1 MKKLL
6 LGLTAFLLAANA
18 WAEKFEYDGIYYEIL
33 DEDNNLLRVLFDESY
48 KDESFTT
55 AIIPSTFTDGK
66 KYTVTE
72 INYGAFKEC
81 THLTSV
87 TIPATITN
95 IYSSAFYGCTSLS
108 SVVIPSSVK
117 SIGGNAFSRCTNLKT
132 VTINEGLESIDYSAF
147 YGCTSL
153 ESITFPSTIKN
164 IGNNA
169 FGECTNL
176 SSVTFPDNIETLS
189 FGANVFNGCS
199 YSPEYTIENG
209 CKYMKIVGN
218 EHFVLIDGPYNAE
231 SVNINSNCKAIGGQA
246 FMWNRRV
253 TSIYIPEGVTSI
265 GDEAFKY
272 CNNLASVTIP
282 STVKSIGVSA
292 FEGCESLISAA
303 IPEGVTSINNNVFAC
318 CSNLASVT
326 IPSTVTHFGYEAFA
340 QCSNL
345 TSIKIPEGATVGY
358 DVFGSCENLTMVTLP
373 SNCEFEYGYEFYYAQ
388 LVLCDAANKEA
399 CSWRNNLTF
408 DENCKFVWNYKN
420 KTVTADAAEV
430 EGVKYGSVT
439 ADHNDFVYAY
449 GDTAILTATPNT
461 DCKFVGWSDGNHD
474 NPRKVV
480 VLDNEVDATVNT
492 YTAAFYTNTAE
503 TYEILAAPNN
513 TATNLRGTVSG
524 DGVYLK
530 NASVTLT
537 ATSVNDDFY
546 HFVGW
551 SNGTE
556 IVEDEA
562 TYSFTATANV
572 SLTAIF
578 EGQTVNIGDNT
589 VKAVGRNTDNCTFH
603 PTLTGRYTITST
615 FGDGTNAYGY
625 LLDNEGYILAE
636 KFSGGERDNFKIA
649 YNLEA
654 GKTYH
659 IGAGF
664 SDINRSGEVPLNIST
679 PDMVIRTAANGN
691 GVVDGAGYFPYN
703 QPATVTANPNP
714 GYHFVK
720 WQDGETE
727 NPRNFTVTESTT
739 FTALFEINTYTIAI
753 ANAENGT
760 TSGAGTYTHGQ
771 SVTLTAS
778 AAEGYHFVGWG
789 DGNSETTRTFSASE
803 DMNLTP
809 TFAINQYT
817 VSVEFENGS
826 VTGTGTYTHGQTAH
840 LVASAS
846 EGFEFAGWS
855 DDCGTAERDTVVTSN
870 VALRAI
876 FINQGDHLY
885 NIKVATPENGTIA
898 GDGKYIVGATATLHA
913 YAAEGYHFVG
923 WGDGNT
929 DTLRTFTVTAD
940 MQLTPSFA
948 INQYTVAVSKAD
960 NGTVTGAATYN
971 HGDAVK
977 VVATANTGYHFI
989 GWSTGEMSDTLKFT
1003 ATRDTAFTPSF
1014 EINIYKVTAVAEKGS
1029 VAGAHT
1035 YTHGSDATLTA
1046 YPEDGYHFVKW
1057 ADGVESA
1064 TRTLVVLKDTAFTA
1078 LFEINMYTASV
1089 AESAHGSVSGAGS
1102 YTHGQTATFAATA
1115 DAGYEFLFWSDG
1127 SKVNPRIVKMTK
1139 DVEMRAVFSLEGHS
1153 AFNVT
1158 VGSGAHGTVTGGG
1171 LYIEGETAT
1180 LTAKPES
1187 AAYHFVAWSDN
1198 NTQNPR
1204 NVVVD
1209 KEISLVATFAINTYT
1224 VKAATHE
1231 NETERGSVT
1240 GGGTYNYG
1248 DMATLRATPAEGF
1261 RFTGWSDGD
1270 VYNIK
1275 YLNITKDEAFT
1286 AHFAPA
1292 VGTDTLYVDKIIE
1305 KVVTD
1310 TLYVDKI
1317 IEKIV
1322 EKIVTDTIKIDR
1334 IIKDTVRI
1342 EGSGEDTVYIHENV
1356 YLKDTIYITKT
1367 DTIFITKTDTVYIT
1381 KTDTVYIE
1389 KETGKPTAINAAAA
1403 TAVNIYAHH
1412 NIIVVENAEDEIRV
1426 YDAMGR
1432 LVCRE
1437 AVNRDR
1443 AELRV
1448 NGTGIYIV
1456 KTGNTAKRVMIND

>member
-1 MKKLL
+1 L
-6 LGLTAFLLAANA
+6 
-18 WAEKFEYDGIYYEIL
+18 
-33 DEDNNLLRVLFDESY
+33 
-48 KDESFTT
+48 
-55 AIIPSTFTDGK
+55 
-66 KYTVTE
+66 
-72 INYGAFKEC
+72 NYGLEVFK
-81 THLTSV
+81 
-87 TIPATITN
+87 
-95 IYSSAFYGCTSLS
+95 
-108 SVVIPSSVK
+108 
-117 SIGGNAFSRCTNLKT
+117 
-132 VTINEGLESIDYSAF
+132 D
-147 YGCTSL
+147 
-153 ESITFPSTIKN
+153 
-164 IGNNA
+164 
-169 FGECTNL
+169 
-176 SSVTFPDNIETLS
+176 
-189 FGANVFNGCS
+189 CS
-199 YSPEYTIENG
+199 YSPEYTTDEDG
-209 CKYMKIVGN
+209 CKYMKIAGN
-218 EHFVLIDGPYNAE
+218 PHFVLIASANTE
-231 SVNINSNCKAIGGQA
+231 TVNINNNCKSIGYQA
-246 FMWNRRV
+246 FHWKNNITTISIPESV
-253 TSIYIPEGVTSI
+253 TSISDDGFEGCQNLVSI
-265 GDEAFKY
+265 
-272 CNNLASVTIP
+272 TIP
-282 STVKSIGVSA
+282 STVKCIGKYAFSSCDNLVSIT
-292 FEGCESLISAA
+292 
-303 IPEGVTSINNNVFAC
+303 IPEGITSINRGVFYSC
-318 CSNLASVT
+318 DNLVSVT
-326 IPSTVTHFGYEAFA
+326 IPSSVTNIDHEAFSY
-340 QCSNL
+340 CKNL
-345 TSIKIPEGATVGY
+345 TSVKIPDGAKVY
-358 DVFGSCENLTMVTLP
+358 SRAFDCCEKLTTVTLP
-373 SNCEFEYGYEFYYAQ
+373 GNCEVEYRFEFSEAN
-388 LVLCDAANKEA
+388 LVICDAANQEA
-399 CSWRNNLTF
+399 CSWRGILWF
-408 DENCKFVWNYKN
+408 PENCNFVWNCKN
-420 KTVTADAAEV
+420 KRVTADAAEV
-430 EGVKYGSVT
+430 EGVKYGAVT

-492 YTAAFYTNTAE
+492 YTAAFYPNTAE
-503 TYEILAAPNN
+503 TYEILVTTNN

-530 NASVTLT
+530 DAQVTLT
-537 ATSVNDDFY
+537 ATPTNANLY

-551 SNGTE
+551 SNGT
-556 IVEDEA
+556 VTVSTNA
-562 TYSFTATANV
+562 TYSFTATEDV

-615 FGDGTNAYGY
+615 FDDVTETHGY
-625 LLDNEGYILAE
+625 LLDDEGNIL
-636 KFSGGERDNFKIA
+636 KTNYLGGEINNFKIV

-664 SDINRSGEVPLNIST
+664 HDENANGEVLLNIST
-679 PDMVIRTAANGN
+679 PDMVIRTAAIGN

-720 WQDGETE
+720 WQDGNTE
-727 NPRNFTVTESTT
+727 NPRNFTVTESAT
-739 FTALFEINTYTIAI
+739 FTATFEINTYTIAI
-753 ANAENGT
+753 DEAENGT

-817 VSVEFENGS
+817 VSVEFEHGS
-826 VTGTGTYTHGQTAH
+826 VTGTGTYNHGQTAH

-855 DDCGTAERDTVVTSN
+855 DDCETAERDTVVTSN

-876 FINQGDHLY
+876 FISEGQHMY

-898 GDGKYIVGATATLHA
+898 GAGKYIVGATATLHA

-929 DTLRTFTVTAD
+929 DTLRVIENVSAD

-977 VVATANTGYHFI
+977 VVATANTGYHFA
-989 GWSTGEMSDTLKFT
+989 GWSTGETSDTLKFT

-1014 EINIYKVTAVAEKGS
+1014 EINTYKVTAVAEKGS
-1029 VAGAHT
+1029 VAGLRT
-1035 YTHGSDATLTA
+1035 YTHGSDATITA

-1078 LFEINMYTASV
+1078 LFEINKYTASV
-1089 AESAHGSVSGAGS
+1089 AESAHGSVSGAGE
-1102 YTHGQTATFAATA
+1102 YTHGQTATFAATP
-1115 DAGYEFLFWSDG
+1115 DAGYQFLFWSDG

-1158 VGSGAHGTVTGGG
+1158 LGSSAHGTVTGGG

-1187 AAYHFVAWSDN
+1187 AAYHFVGWSDN
-1198 NTQNPR
+1198 NTDNPR

-1275 YLNITKDEAFT
+1275 YLSITKDTAFT

-1305 KVVTD
+1305 K
-1310 TLYVDKI
+1310 
-1317 IEKIV
+1317 IV
-1322 EKIVTDTIKIDR
+1322 EKVITDTIKIDR
-1334 IIKDTVRI
+1334 IIKDTVKI

-1356 YLKDTIYITKT
+1356 YLKDTIYVKDTVYITADSTIIGKA
-1367 DTIFITKTDTVYIT
+1367 DTVYITKTDTVYVT
-1381 KTDTVYIE
+1381 VTDTVYIE
-1389 KETGKPTAINAAAA
+1389 KETGKPTAINAVAA

-1412 NIIVVENAEDEIRV
+1412 NTIVVENAEDEIRV

-1432 LVCRE
+1432 LIVETPHCDVSTE
-1437 AVNRDR
+1437 I
-1443 AELRV
+1443 RV

>member
-1 MKKLL
+1 MKKFLFAFA
-6 LGLTAFLLAANA
+6 AFLLAANA
-18 WAEKFEYDGIYYEIL
+18 WAEKFEYDGIYYETL
-33 DEDNNLLRVLFDESY
+33 DEDNNLLRVVFDESY
-48 KDESFTT
+48 QDESFTT

-72 INYGAFKEC
+72 INSGAFQEC

-95 IYSSAFYGCTSLS
+95 IYSFAFDGCTSLS

-117 SIGGNAFSRCTNLKT
+117 SIGNSAFSNCTNLKT
-132 VTINEGLESIDYSAF
+132 VTINEGLESIGSSAF
-147 YGCTSL
+147 DECTSL

-164 IGNNA
+164 IGDYA
-169 FGECTNL
+169 FDGCTSL

-189 FGANVFNGCS
+189 FGANVFEDCS
-199 YSPEYTIENG
+199 YSPEYTIEDG
-209 CKYMKIVGN
+209 CRYMKIAGN
-218 EHFVLIDGPYNAE
+218 EHFVLIDGPYRA
-231 SVNINSNCKAIGGQA
+231 SVNINSNCKAIGNKA
-246 FMWNRRV
+246 FMWNRSV
-253 TSIYIPEGVTSI
+253 TSIYIPEGVTCI
-265 GDEAFKY
+265 GNEAFY
-272 CNNLASVTIP
+272 NCNNLASVTIP

-292 FEGCESLISAA
+292 FEFCESLISAA
-303 IPEGVTSINNNVFAC
+303 IPEGVTNINNNVFAC

-326 IPSTVTHFGYEAFA
+326 IPSTVTHFGREAFN

-345 TSIKIPEGATVGY
+345 TSIKIPEGATVVYG
-358 DVFGSCENLTMVTLP
+358 VFGSCENLTTVTLP
-373 SNCEFEYGYEFYYAQ
+373 SNCEFENDCEFYYAQ
-388 LVLCDAANKEA
+388 LVLCDAANQEA
-399 CSWRNNLTF
+399 CSWRNDLSF
-408 DENCKFVWNYKN
+408 GENCKFVWNYKN

-480 VLDNEVDATVNT
+480 VLDNEADATVNT
-492 YTAAFYTNTAE
+492 YTAAFYPNTAE
-503 TYEILAAPNN
+503 TYEILAVPNN
-513 TATNLRGTVSG
+513 TAINLRGTVSG

-530 NASVTLT
+530 DAQVTLT
-537 ATSVNDDFY
+537 ATPTNANLY

-551 SNGTE
+551 SNGT
-556 IVEDEA
+556 VTVSTNA
-562 TYSFTATANV
+562 TYSFTATEDV

-589 VKAVGRNTDNCTFH
+589 VNAVGRNTDNCTFR

-615 FGDGTNAYGY
+615 FDDGTNAHGY
-625 LLDNEGYILAE
+625 LLDNEGNILAE
-636 KFSGGERDNFKIA
+636 KSSGGERNNFKIA

-664 SDINRSGEVPLNIST
+664 SDINRSGEVPLNISN
-679 PDMVIRTAANGN
+679 PDMVIRTAAIGN
-691 GVVDGAGYFPYN
+691 GVVDGAGYFTYN
-703 QPATVTANPNP
+703 QLTTVTANPNP

-727 NPRNFTVTESTT
+727 NPRNFTVTESAT
-739 FTALFEINTYTIAI
+739 FTATFEINTYTIAI

-789 DGNSETTRTFSASE
+789 DGNSDNPRTFSASE
-803 DMNLTP
+803 DMSLTP

-826 VTGTGTYTHGQTAH
+826 VTGTGTYNHGQTAH

-855 DDCGTAERDTVVTSN
+855 DDCETAERDTVVTSN

-977 VVATANTGYHFI
+977 VVATANTGYHFA
-989 GWSTGEMSDTLKFT
+989 GWSTGETSDTLKFT

-1014 EINIYKVTAVAEKGS
+1014 EINTYKVTAVAEKGS

-1078 LFEINMYTASV
+1078 LFEINKYTASV

-1102 YTHGQTATFAATA
+1102 YTHGQTATFAATP
-1115 DAGYEFLFWSDG
+1115 DAGYQFLFWSDG
-1127 SKVNPRIVKMTK
+1127 SKVNPRTVKMTK

-1158 VGSGAHGTVTGGG
+1158 LGSGAHGTVTGGG

-1275 YLNITKDEAFT
+1275 YLNITKDTAFT

-1292 VGTDTLYVDKIIE
+1292 VGTDTV
-1305 KVVTD
+1305 
-1310 TLYVDKI
+1310 YVDKI
-1317 IEKIV
+1317 IEKIQV
-1322 EKIVTDTIKIDR
+1322 KTDTIRVKE
-1334 IIKDTVRI
+1334 IIKDTVTI
-1342 EGSGEDTVYIHENV
+1342 EGTGNDTVYVREKV
-1356 YLKDTIYITKT
+1356 YLNDTVFVHDTI
-1367 DTIFITKTDTVYIT
+1367 YIT

-1389 KETGKPTAINAAAA
+1389 KETGKPTAINAVAA

-1412 NIIVVENAEDEIRV
+1412 NTIVVENAEDEIRV

-1432 LVCRE
+1432 LIVETPHCDVSTE
-1437 AVNRDR
+1437 I
-1443 AELRV
+1443 RV